1 MMMSSASVTQHNSM
15 SRVRENIL
23 EPIDPGRLAA
33 ESDLTA
39 YEVFIQLKR
48 SDPHVHAGSLDAPDD
63 EIALQFAREHYAR
76 DQQCVHIWV
85 VPRSAIISTDYDK
98 DLVWRHTDQS
108 YRLAKGYAGVLKK
121 WQQFRKKKD
130 IDEYQKSDLKEGF

>member
-1 MMMSSASVTQHNSM
+1 MLSK
-15 SRVRENIL
+15 VRANIPDRDDAGAL
-23 EPIDPGRLAA
+23 VPER
-33 ESDLTA
+33 DLKA

-63 EIALQFAREHYAR
+63 EVALQFAREHYAR

-85 VPRSAIISTDYDK
+85 VPRSAVISTDYDK
-98 DLVWRHTDQS
+98 DLVWRNTDQS